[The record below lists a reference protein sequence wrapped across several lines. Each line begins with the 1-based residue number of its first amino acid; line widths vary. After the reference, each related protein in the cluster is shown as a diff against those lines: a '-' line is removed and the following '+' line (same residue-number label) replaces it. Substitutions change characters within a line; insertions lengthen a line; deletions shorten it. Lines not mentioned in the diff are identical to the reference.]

1 MIFFLLFAL
10 LKLEIAEAISIH
22 YCAYM
27 SDHFTNILQL
37 KESSSFMQHHQYH
50 TIQDKIVL
58 ILKKQRTYLQELQW
72 F

>member
-1 MIFFLLFAL
+1 MK
-10 LKLEIAEAISIH
+10 LKIAEAISIH

-37 KESSSFMQHHQYH
+37 KESSPLMQHYQDH
-50 TIQDKIVL
+50 TVQDKIVL
-58 ILKKQRTYLQELQW
+58 ILKKQRTYFQELIRCLEL

>member
-1 MIFFLLFAL
+1 
-10 LKLEIAEAISIH
+10 
-22 YCAYM
+22 M

-37 KESSSFMQHHQYH
+37 KESSPFMQHYQDH
-50 TIQDKIVL
+50 TVQDKIVL